1 MAGLKGTHLYCL
13 QLRVVLFYF
22 STLLSSLSSI
32 LTGNNGTAKR
42 GSLGDFNVDTFK
54 HEGRFK
60 ESQQGVLEHPELSKY
75 RESSTSLERDRG
87 MENLGNR
94 ED

>member
-1 MAGLKGTHLYCL
+1 M
-13 QLRVVLFYF
+13 
-22 STLLSSLSSI
+22 
-32 LTGNNGTAKR
+32 
-42 GSLGDFNVDTFK
+42 DTFK

-60 ESQQGVLEHPELSKY
+60 EGQQGVLEHPELSKY

-87 MENLGNR
+87 MENLGNG